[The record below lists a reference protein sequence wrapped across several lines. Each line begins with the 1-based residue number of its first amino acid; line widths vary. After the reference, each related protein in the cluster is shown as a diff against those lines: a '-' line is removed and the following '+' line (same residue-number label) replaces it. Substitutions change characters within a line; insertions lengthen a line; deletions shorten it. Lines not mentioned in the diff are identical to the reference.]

1 MPTNPIPTQSLPNI
15 SIFQTLTFLK
25 QHTGQDETQLFG
37 KALLLGLQLLYQQ
50 TVEQAFIEET
60 LPRHEAINLLGAE
73 RVTELEY
80 AKQAL
85 LQDINQALG

>member
-1 MPTNPIPTQSLPNI
+1 MLTNQILTQGTPNL
-15 SIFQTLTFLK
+15 SVFQTLTFLK

-50 TVEQAFIEET
+50 AVEQAFIEET
-60 LPRHEAINLLGAE
+60 LPRHEALHLLGAE
-73 RVTELEY
+73 RVAELEY

-85 LQDINQALG
+85 LQDIHQALE